1 MRRGRSPRRENRKV
15 RPTGGGMP
23 SGNQTIM
30 RTFRIPRNL
39 DAVLAAEAREG
50 NRSVT
55 EEYVSVLRNY
65 VKYDRLA
72 RKFGFVSLSRG
83 TLKALLEAIPEPE
96 LRQVAASQASRL
108 EALVEF
114 FYKKKDLDAVLESIE
129 LYSRF
134 AGLFEYTTA
143 KTDHEL
149 IITMRTEMGSKGAVF
164 LAEYW
169 RRALERI
176 FGPVQRI
183 ENVENQVT
191 IWMTYNR

>member
-1 MRRGRSPRRENRKV
+1 
-15 RPTGGGMP
+15 
-23 SGNQTIM
+23 M
-30 RTFRIPRNL
+30 RTFRIPRNI
-39 DAVLAAEAREG
+39 DAVLATEATEG

-55 EEYVSVLRNY
+55 EEYVTVLRNY
-65 VKYDRLA
+65 VRYDRLA

-83 TLKALLEAIPEPE
+83 TLRALLEAIPEDE
-96 LRQVAASQASRL
+96 LKQVAASQSSRL

-143 KTDHEL
+143 KTDSGL
-149 IITMRTEMGSKGAVF
+149 IITMRTELGSKGAIF

-191 IWMTYNR
+191 IWLTYNKRLTSPSFAEN